1 MGLLAAIAP
10 AAIGAV
16 ASALGQSSA
25 NKANLKIARQQ
36 MAFQERMSNTAIQR
50 RMADLTAAG
59 INPILAAELGAST
72 PGGAS
77 AQMQSV
83 TGNISSAMQSALIA
97 AQLKQMD
104 KQAEN
109 QHYQGELN
117 RHKVITEIAN
127 RQNILDSTKA
137 SARYTNATS
146 KLAELNSAAAARD
159 AQIYNSKY
167 GVLWRSLEKAAP
179 TVGSATN
186 SARTLRQMMRQ

>member
-25 NKANLKIARQQ
+25 NKANLRIARQQ

-77 AQMQSV
+77 AQMQSI